1 MRLLFTT
8 TGHAG
13 HVLPLV
19 PLARACLR
27 AGHEVRVAGPR
38 SRGAVVRD
46 AGLPL
51 WPFADPPE
59 DEVWSV
65 FAPAAGMAPEEAN
78 AVVIGEIFGRL
89 APRAAL
95 PGLRGMVE

>member
-1 MRLLFTT
+1 MRGIFTT

-13 HVLPLV
+13 HVLHLV

-27 AGHEVRVAGPR
+27 AGHEVRVAAPR
-38 SRGAVVRD
+38 SRGAVVQE

-51 WPFADPPE
+51 WPFDDPPE

-65 FAPAAGMAPEEAN
+65 FAPTAGWRPT
-78 AVVIGEIFGRL
+78 R
-89 APRAAL
+89 PT
-95 PGLRGMVE
+95 PS